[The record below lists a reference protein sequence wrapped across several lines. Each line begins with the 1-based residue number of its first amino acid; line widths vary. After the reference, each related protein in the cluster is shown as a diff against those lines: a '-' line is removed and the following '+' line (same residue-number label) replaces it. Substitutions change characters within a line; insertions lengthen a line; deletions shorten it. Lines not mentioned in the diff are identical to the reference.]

1 MSKTTLKFVS
11 LPASITVALAL
22 AGALAFSTQAHAA
35 QIPTRS
41 ALNSALG
48 AAAVTESFV
57 PAAGTYTFNA
67 AQVDLSNG
75 LTRGDITFTSPDDT
89 FQFNALGY
97 YGATGTELLA
107 NASVLRLNFLST
119 TSAFG
124 IDLRA
129 FQGYGDN
136 ALVTVFGTDWTVLG
150 SANVGL
156 SSSGASSFFG
166 WENAGGI
173 GGVSFQGNN
182 YPWSPMVSNLSYGE
196 SAVRVPEPGSIALL
210 GLALAGIAATRRRRA
225 A

>member
-11 LPASITVALAL
+11 LPASMTVAFAL
-22 AGALAFSTQAHAA
+22 AGALAFSTQANAA
-35 QIPTRS
+35 QIATRV

-57 PAAGTYTFNA
+57 PAAGTYVFNA

-75 LTRGDITFTSPDDT
+75 LTRGDISFTSPDNA
-89 FQFNALGY
+89 FQFNAPGY
-97 YGATGTELLA
+97 YGATTTELLA
-107 NASVLRLNFLST
+107 NGGVLSLNFLST

-129 FQGYGDN
+129 FEGYSDN
-136 ALVTVFGTDWTVLG
+136 AVVTVFGADWTVLG
-150 SANVGL
+150 SANLGL
-156 SSSGASSFFG
+156 SGSGASSFFG

-173 GGVSFQGNN
+173 GGVSFQGN
-182 YPWSPMVSNLSYGE
+182 YGWSPMVSNLTYGE
-196 SAVRVPEPGSIALL
+196 SAARVPEPGSIALL
-210 GLALAGIAATRRRRA
+210 GLALAGIAAMRRRRA